1 VEFCREKTNRL
12 QTSPPRDDVALAKLQ
27 ARTKYNPQEVAK
39 SSRRQSV
46 SPSRKMSTASL
57 YSEVSLPPWNLGSGR
72 NTPSSYT

>member
-1 VEFCREKTNRL
+1 MITN
-12 QTSPPRDDVALAKLQ
+12 TSLTVPLSNCCINCHLMTHTPG
-27 ARTKYNPQEVAK
+27 
-39 SSRRQSV
+39 SRRQSV